1 MDGVIGRV
9 LLFVATLMLAP
20 MVINIVKFMKHKYLY
35 IQAGAQLDETSK
47 PYIVMVGTSKPDRRA
62 HAFLSDY
69 ARKNGFYFEKGSE
82 KVFSFLKRI
91 QNSVENFPQLKLID
105 VCTLVRNIKSCSD
118 SAYNPASLHNNVNYL
133 HSISLN
139 FRCSILP

>member
-1 MDGVIGRV
+1 
-9 LLFVATLMLAP
+9 

-47 PYIVMVGTSKPDRRA
+47 PYIVMVGTSKQDRRA

-118 SAYNPASLHNNVNYL
+118 SPYNSASLHNNVNYL

-139 FRCSILP
+139 FRYHVSP

>member
-1 MDGVIGRV
+1 
-9 LLFVATLMLAP
+9 
-20 MVINIVKFMKHKYLY
+20 MKHKYLF

-47 PYIVMVGTSKPDRRA
+47 PYIVMVGTSKPDKRA
-62 HAFLSDY
+62 QAFLADY

-82 KVFSFLKRI
+82 KVFSFLRKI
-91 QNSVENFPQLKLID
+91 QSSVENFPQLKLID
-105 VCTLVRNIKSCSD
+105 VCTLVRNIKSCTD
-118 SAYNPASLHNNVNYL
+118 SAYNSASLHNNVNYL

>member
-1 MDGVIGRV
+1 
-9 LLFVATLMLAP
+9 
-20 MVINIVKFMKHKYLY
+20 MKHKYLY

-47 PYIVMVGTSKPDRRA
+47 PYIVMVGTSKQDRRA

-82 KVFSFLKRI
+82 KVFSFLRKI
-91 QNSVENFPQLKLID
+91 QKSVENLPQLKLVD
-105 VCTLVRNIKSCSD
+105 VCTLVRNIKSCTD
-118 SAYNPASLHNNVNYL
+118 SAYNSASLHNNVNYL

-139 FRCSILP
+139 FRCSFLP

>member
-1 MDGVIGRV
+1 
-9 LLFVATLMLAP
+9 
-20 MVINIVKFMKHKYLY
+20 MKHKFVY

-47 PYIVMVGTSKPDRRA
+47 PYIVMVGTSKPDKRA
-62 HAFLSDY
+62 QAFLADY

-82 KVFSFLKRI
+82 KVFSFLRKI
-91 QNSVENFPQLKLID
+91 QKSVENFPQLKLID
-105 VCTLVRNIKSCSD
+105 VCTLVRNIKSCTD
-118 SAYNPASLHNNVNYL
+118 SPYAAASLHNNVNYL

>member
-1 MDGVIGRV
+1 
-9 LLFVATLMLAP
+9 
-20 MVINIVKFMKHKYLY
+20 MKHKYLY
-35 IQAGAQLDETSK
+35 IQAGAQLDESSK
-47 PYIVMVGTSKPDRRA
+47 PYNVMVGSSKQDRRD

-82 KVFSFLKRI
+82 KVFSFLRKI
-91 QNSVENFPQLKLID
+91 QSSVENLPQLKLVD
-105 VCTLVRNIKSCSD
+105 VCTLVKDIKSCTD
-118 SAYNPASLHNNVNYL
+118 SPYAAASLHNNDTNL

>member
-1 MDGVIGRV
+1 
-9 LLFVATLMLAP
+9 
-20 MVINIVKFMKHKYLY
+20 MKHKFVY

-47 PYIVMVGTSKPDRRA
+47 PYIVMVGTSKQDRRA

-82 KVFSFLKRI
+82 KVFSFLRKI
-91 QNSVENFPQLKLID
+91 QISVENFPQLKLID
-105 VCTLVRNIKSCSD
+105 VCTLVRNIKSCTD
-118 SAYNPASLHNNVNYL
+118 SAYTPASLHNNVNYL

-139 FRCSILP
+139 FRCSFLP

>member
-1 MDGVIGRV
+1 
-9 LLFVATLMLAP
+9 
-20 MVINIVKFMKHKYLY
+20 MKHKYLY

-47 PYIVMVGTSKPDRRA
+47 PYIVMVGTSKPDKRA
-62 HAFLSDY
+62 QTFLADY

-105 VCTLVRNIKSCSD
+105 VCTLVRNIKSCTD
-118 SAYNPASLHNNVNYL
+118 SPYNAAQVHNNVNYL

-139 FRCSILP
+139 FRCSISP